1 MMIRGEEPGGVVMP
15 RLSAFLSLAGVI
27 LSLSC
32 GTGVPA
38 ADPKP
43 KDEKPVVKT
52 YDVGG
57 MIHKPGGRT
66 GYDSIDEI
74 VKLIITDVEPGSW
87 GGEDDG
93 KNRLRELNGTKLE
106 IVTTPKNHK
115 EIADL
120 LEAHRRVNDCDVNLR
135 AALYEIDR
143 AVWEKEVR
151 PMLNRQPA
159 APVGDVVVELLR
171 KTGTEVSARD
181 LPIANGGVARILS
194 VRKAFTY
201 IEKAS
206 AGEKRQINEYGTGF
220 QGMSVCVTPVIA
232 PDRRSVR
239 LKIELTSAELLGLTK
254 RTRIAVF
261 GDADVREVTIE
272 RPELSEVT
280 AATTLEVQD
289 GAWALAAVAYRP
301 ADVRKKDRV
310 WVLAV
315 KPVIY
320 IAEEDRE
327 RRNNP
332 K

>member
-1 MMIRGEEPGGVVMP
+1 MMIRGEDPGGVVMS
-15 RLSAFLSLAGVI
+15 RLSAVSSIAFLI
-27 LSLSC
+27 LCFS
-32 GTGVPA
+32 TETVPA

-43 KDEKPVVKT
+43 KGEQAVTKT
-52 YDVGG
+52 YDVSD

-74 VKLIITDVEPGSW
+74 VKVILAEVEPGSW
-87 GGEDDG
+87 GGEEEG

-120 LEAHRRVNDCDVNLR
+120 LQALHRMSDLDVNVR
-135 AALYEIDR
+135 AALYEVDR
-143 AVWEKEVR
+143 AVWEKDVR
-151 PMLNRQPA
+151 PHLDRAPA
-159 APVGDVVVELLR
+159 AQVAERIVELLR
-171 KTGTEVSARD
+171 KKGVEVAAKD
-181 LPIANGGVARILS
+181 LPIANGKQARAVS
-194 VRKAFTY
+194 ARRAFTF

-206 AGEKRQINEYGTGF
+206 PGEKGLINEYGTGF
-220 QGMSVCVTPVIA
+220 QGLSVRVSPLIA

-239 LKIELTSAELLGLTK
+239 MRLELVSTELLGFTR
-254 RTRIAVF
+254 RTIIVT
-261 GDADVREVTIE
+261 ADGKEATIE
-272 RPELSEVT
+272 RPDLSEVT
-280 AATTLEVQD
+280 ATTTLEVGD
-289 GAWALAAVAYRP
+289 GAWAVAEVGCRP

-315 KPVIY
+315 RPMIY